1 MVKNILVLDDGTEI
15 AAGTVGQ
22 NAILSLTCTETVSK
36 TTDLCPGA
44 ACSNKLEI
52 TIWVEPGT
60 DLPITSGTR
69 LTHYRETSG
78 QRTLA
83 GTYWAVKPTSQTRN
97 TYKIYAYD
105 AVSLLDG
112 VQSTWLRSIQDQFP
126 MTLWKFAGLVAQ
138 RCGVTIVNSSLPR
151 NGTYLVQAFYADN
164 LTGRQLLAWVAEAS
178 CTFLRATSDGK
189 IEFAWYTDYSSS
201 QSIGPTVYIR
211 DGLSHDKFQ
220 TAPVV
225 KVQIRQSDDDVG
237 VLYPSDESGSNALVI
252 QGNLLLTSATA
263 EALKPVAQAIF
274 ETMQGVTYTPL
285 KVTVPADFPLPAP
298 GNIVSVTDARGNVLS
313 SYIMNRTISGQQ
325 VTLESTGN
333 ATRDG
338 TAAVNEQSY
347 KNLTGKMLEI
357 KTSVDGLEV
366 KASDLTGK
374 YTDLKATVDG
384 LSSEVK
390 KDTKITGGGN
400 LILGSESFKNA
411 NYVGIDSSV
420 AYGDDGSATITN
432 ANTNRYFIFN
442 TAGARITKGVTLCLS
457 VMYKPISGTDGLC
470 LSLTFAGDNGTSY
483 VPSIKTEN
491 AVSKTYVGSGVTKK
505 SAATYT
511 PGTSDQS
518 IASGQYL
525 NGTQT
530 IKGDSNLTAANIKSG
545 VKIFNVTG
553 SYAGSS
559 SGGNTPNLQTKTV
572 TPSEST
578 QTVSPDSG
586 YDGLSKVTVNAIS
599 NTYIGSDVTKK
610 SAATYI
616 PKTTDQSI
624 ASGQYLSGTQTIKG
638 DANLVAGN
646 IKSGVNIFGVTGTYA
661 GGGSSGDNGNN
672 NVEAYAITD
681 TNPSVSFKTAS
692 GTIKIWGYGT
702 ITSSGGW
709 GGQTTSL
716 VAFEGDKYHKS
727 AIYGGPS
734 STNLSL
740 SISNGKLTGLPSG
753 LTAISAIVTR
763 GI

>member
-1 MVKNILVLDDGTEI
+1 MGVYLGSNAVDMQGGFVTGGASGTSLQSK
-15 AAGTVGQ
+15 TVQ
-22 NAILSLTCTETVSK
+22 SKTVS
-36 TTDLCPGA
+36 PSESA
-44 ACSNKLEI
+44 Q
-52 TIWVEPGT
+52 TI
-60 DLPITSGTR
+60 
-69 LTHYRETSG
+69 
-78 QRTLA
+78 
-83 GTYWAVKPTSQTRN
+83 K
-97 TYKIYAYD
+97 
-105 AVSLLDG
+105 
-112 VQSTWLRSIQDQFP
+112 
-126 MTLWKFAGLVAQ
+126 
-138 RCGVTIVNSSLPR
+138 
-151 NGTYLVQAFYADN
+151 ADY
-164 LTGRQLLAWVAEAS
+164 G
-178 CTFLRATSDGK
+178 
-189 IEFAWYTDYSSS
+189 Y
-201 QSIGPTVYIR
+201 
-211 DGLSHDKFQ
+211 DGLSQ
-220 TAPVV
+220 
-225 KVQIRQSDDDVG
+225 
-237 VLYPSDESGSNALVI
+237 
-252 QGNLLLTSATA
+252 
-263 EALKPVAQAIF
+263 
-274 ETMQGVTYTPL
+274 
-285 KVTVPADFPLPAP
+285 VTV
-298 GNIVSVTDARGNVLS
+298 
-313 SYIMNRTISGQQ
+313 
-325 VTLESTGN
+325 
-333 ATRDG
+333 
-338 TAAVNEQSY
+338 
-347 KNLTGKMLEI
+347 
-357 KTSVDGLEV
+357 
-366 KASDLTGK
+366 
-374 YTDLKATVDG
+374 
-384 LSSEVK
+384 
-390 KDTKITGGGN
+390 
-400 LILGSESFKNA
+400 
-411 NYVGIDSSV
+411 
-420 AYGDDGSATITN
+420 
-432 ANTNRYFIFN
+432 
-442 TAGARITKGVTLCLS
+442 
-457 VMYKPISGTDGLC
+457 
-470 LSLTFAGDNGTSY
+470 
-483 VPSIKTEN
+483 N
-491 AVSKTYVGSGVTKK
+491 AVSRTYVGSGVTKK

-572 TPSEST
+572 TPSENT

-599 NTYIGSDVTKK
+599 STYIGSDVTKK

-661 GGGSSGDNGNN
+661 GGGSSGGNGNN
-672 NVEAYAITD
+672 NVEAYVITN

-753 LTAISAIVTR
+753 LSAISAIVTR